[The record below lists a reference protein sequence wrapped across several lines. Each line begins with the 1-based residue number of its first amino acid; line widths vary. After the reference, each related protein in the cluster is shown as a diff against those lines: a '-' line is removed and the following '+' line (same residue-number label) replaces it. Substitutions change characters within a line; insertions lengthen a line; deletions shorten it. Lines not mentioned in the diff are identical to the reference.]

1 MGRAERRQLEKA
13 IKSNKGPSQPKS
25 YATVFGAKQSGQLRG
40 IKCATA
46 IFLRVMKDK
55 EGATSE
61 DVNRIWK
68 EIEDLSDSIAKG
80 YVKLE
85 DIQQSLLEEDGIN
98 LTR

>member
-1 MGRAERRQLEKA
+1 MGRAERRQIEKA
-13 IKSNKGPSQPKS
+13 IKSSKGPSQPKS
-25 YATVFGAKQSGQLRG
+25 YATVFGAKQIGQLRG

>member
-1 MGRAERRQLEKA
+1 MGRAERRQLEKS

-25 YATVFGAKQSGQLRG
+25 YATIFGAKQSGQQRG
-40 IKCATA
+40 IKCA
-46 IFLRVMKDK
+46 RVMKDK

>member
-13 IKSNKGPSQPKS
+13 VKSNKGPSQPNS
-25 YATVFGAKQSGQLRG
+25 YATVFGAKQIGQQRG
-40 IKCATA
+40 IRCAIA

-61 DVNRIWK
+61 DVNRIWR

-85 DIQQSLLEEDGIN
+85 DIQQSLLEEDGIL

>member
-1 MGRAERRQLEKA
+1 MGRAEKRKIEKA
-13 IKSNKGPSQPKS
+13 IRANKGPSQPKS
-25 YATVFGAKQSGQLRG
+25 FATFVGAKQAGQLRG
-40 IKCATA
+40 LKLAAA

-68 EIEDLSDSIAKG
+68 EIENMSDSIAKG

>member
-13 IKSNKGPSQPKS
+13 VKSNKGPSQPNS
-25 YATVFGAKQSGQLRG
+25 YATVFGAKQSGQQRG
-40 IKCATA
+40 IRCAIA

-68 EIEDLSDSIAKG
+68 EIEDMSDSIAKG

-85 DIQQSLLEEDGIN
+85 DIQQSLLEEDGIL

>member
-13 IKSNKGPSQPKS
+13 IKTNKGPNQPKP

-40 IKCATA
+40 IKRATA

-68 EIEDLSDSIAKG
+68 EIEDMSDSIAKG

-98 LTR
+98 LTH

>member
-1 MGRAERRQLEKA
+1 MNREQRRMMEKVA
-13 IKSNKGPSQPKS
+13 KSGKGPSQPKS
-25 YATVFGAKQSGQLRG
+25 FASFVGAKQAGQLRG
-40 IKCATA
+40 LKLATA

-68 EIEDLSDSIAKG
+68 EIEDMSDSIAKG

>member
-1 MGRAERRQLEKA
+1 
-13 IKSNKGPSQPKS
+13 
-25 YATVFGAKQSGQLRG
+25 
-40 IKCATA
+40 
-46 IFLRVMKDK
+46 MKDK

-68 EIEDLSDSIAKG
+68 EIEYMSDSVAKG

>member
-1 MGRAERRQLEKA
+1 MGRAERRQIEKA

-25 YATVFGAKQSGQLRG
+25 YSTVCGAKQSGQQRG
-40 IKCATA
+40 IRCAIA

-85 DIQQSLLEEDGIN
+85 DIQQSLLEEDGIL